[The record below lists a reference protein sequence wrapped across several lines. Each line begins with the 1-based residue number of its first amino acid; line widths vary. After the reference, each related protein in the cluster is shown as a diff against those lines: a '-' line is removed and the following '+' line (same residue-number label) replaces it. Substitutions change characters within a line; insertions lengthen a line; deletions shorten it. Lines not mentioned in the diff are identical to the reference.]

1 MSSLYATFA
10 ARFPADRSRLM
21 VRTIDGDRFSYA
33 DAERESARIARFL
46 SEQGLSPGDRVT
58 VQAPKSPALIWLY
71 LGCLRAGIVYH
82 PLNDAYQAAELEFF
96 VHDARPTLAV
106 CSPERHSEFTQLT
119 ANVGTR
125 VLTLAADGTG
135 SLTDAAAGC
144 AAEFADPP
152 CAADATAVLL
162 YSSGTTGQPK
172 GAMLSHAN
180 LAANTATLIEAWGFS
195 ADDHLL
201 HALPLY
207 HAHGLFVALG
217 CVLMS
222 GCSMS
227 LLPKFEPGA
236 VIAALRES
244 TVMMGIPTFYTR
256 LLNEPDFAAACCAG
270 MRLFISGSAPLRA
283 DTHREFEARTGHRI
297 LERYG
302 MTETSMLSSN
312 PLHGERRAGS
322 VGPALPGVSIR
333 VVDDESRPVAAG
345 TIGAVQVRGPN
356 VFTGYWQLPDKTAR
370 EFTADGYF
378 RTGDQGVLGADG
390 YLTIVGRDK
399 DMVISGGLNVYP
411 KEVEAVL
418 DALDTI
424 LESAVVGVPHA
435 DFGEGVIAVVV
446 PNPGHDASES
456 DIIAA
461 LRRQLA
467 NFKLPK
473 RVFVVDE
480 LPRNAMGKVQKNELR
495 DQYANALS

>member
-1 MSSLYATFA
+1 MTSLYTKFSAG
-10 ARFPADRSRLM
+10 FPRDRTRLLL
-21 VRTIDGDRFSYA
+21 RTPGGHRFSYA
-33 DAERESARIARFL
+33 DAESESARLARFL
-46 SEQGLSPGDRVT
+46 CEQGLRPGDRVT
-58 VQAPKSPALIWLY
+58 VQAPKSPTLVWLY
-71 LGCLRAGIVYH
+71 LACLRAGLVYH
-82 PLNDAYQAAELEFF
+82 PLNDAYQAAELGYFLA
-96 VHDARPTLAV
+96 DARPTLVV
-106 CSPERHSEFTQLT
+106 CAPERNPEFTQLT
-119 ANVGTR
+119 NNVGCR
-125 VLTLAADGTG
+125 VLTLDAAGAG
-135 SLTDAAAGC
+135 SLVDGAAGLP
-144 AAEFADPP
+144 AEFTDVD
-152 CAADATAVLL
+152 CDADATAVLL

-172 GAMLSHAN
+172 GAMLSHEN
-180 LAANTATLIEAWGFS
+180 LASNTATLIDAWGFS

-222 GCSMS
+222 GCSMT
-227 LLPKFEPGA
+227 LLPKFEPRA

-256 LLNEPDFAAACCAG
+256 LLNEHDFDAARCAG

-283 DTHREFEARTGHRI
+283 GTHREFEARTDHRI

-333 VVDDESRPVAAG
+333 VVDDEARPVAAG

-411 KEVEAVL
+411 KEVELVL
-418 DALDTI
+418 DALDAV

-473 RVFVVDE
+473 RVFVVDD

>member
-1 MSSLYATFA
+1 MTSLYATFA
-10 ARFPADRSRLM
+10 ARFPADRSRLL
-21 VRTIDGDRFSYA
+21 VRTPDGDRFSYA
-33 DAERESARIARFL
+33 DAERESARFARFL
-46 SEQGLSPGDRVT
+46 SEQGLVPGDRVT

-71 LGCLRAGIVYH
+71 LGCLRAGVIYH

-96 VHDARPTLAV
+96 VRDARPTIAV
-106 CSPERHSEFTQLT
+106 CAPERESEFAGL
-119 ANVGTR
+119 ADNAGCR
-125 VLTLAADGTG
+125 VLTLATDGSG

-144 AAEFADPP
+144 APEFDDQHRD
-152 CAADATAVLL
+152 ADATAVLL

-180 LAANTATLIEAWGFS
+180 LAANTATLIDAWGFR

-222 GCSMS
+222 GCSMT
-227 LLPKFEPGA
+227 LLPKFEPRA

-256 LLNEPDFAAACCAG
+256 LLNEPEFDAERCAG
-270 MRLFISGSAPLRA
+270 MRLFISGSAPLRT
-283 DTHREFEARTGHRI
+283 DTHHEFEARTSHRI

-333 VVDDESRPVAAG
+333 VVDDEDRPLMAG
-345 TIGAVQVRGPN
+345 TIGAVHVRGPN
-356 VFTGYWQLPDKTAR
+356 VFTGYWQLPDKTAQ

-399 DMVISGGLNVYP
+399 DMIISGGLNVYP
-411 KEVEAVL
+411 KEVELVL
-418 DALDTI
+418 DALDTV
-424 LESAVVGVPHA
+424 LESAVIGVPHA

-446 PNPGHDASES
+446 PNPGHDVSES

-461 LRRQLA
+461 LRSQLA

-495 DQYANALS
+495 NQYADALS